1 MTTALLIVAVILAAS
16 VCPATT
22 WWNARHGRRGCL
34 PNRAAGSEEAG
45 ELEFMRREQAELTA
59 RIAELEQEGPAA
71 AR

>member
-16 VCPATT
+16 ACPATM
-22 WWNARHGRRGCL
+22 WWNARRGRRGCL
-34 PNRAAGSEEAG
+34 PGRAAGSEEAG
-45 ELEFMRREQAELTA
+45 ELESMRREQAELTA